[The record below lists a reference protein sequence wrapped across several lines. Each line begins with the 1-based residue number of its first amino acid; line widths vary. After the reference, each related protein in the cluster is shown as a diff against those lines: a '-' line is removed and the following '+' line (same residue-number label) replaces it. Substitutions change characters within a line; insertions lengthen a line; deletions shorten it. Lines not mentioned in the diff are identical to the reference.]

1 MFTRACWG
9 GIKSDVVINTRIKG
23 WLIMRGVQSAR
34 QWKILRLIEGRKR
47 GYSVKEL
54 AHELEANI
62 RTIYR
67 DLEALQEAGFP
78 LYDDK
83 TGKRSHWR
91 MVDGFKSNLPLPFT
105 MTELMSLHM
114 SRDLLK
120 VFDGTV
126 FQESIES
133 LFDKVKTALPPKTIR
148 YLERIAHGVSI
159 GFGPAKDHEKAK
171 EIISM
176 ASEATG
182 QRKRVQIQYIASSTG
197 QMTSRKIDPYQVWA
211 MNGGFYLIGFCHLR
225 GSVRTFA
232 LERVRSLSTLNES
245 FHYPEDFSLE
255 DYLQTAFKVMRG
267 NPEIVKIQFA
277 PWVAG
282 IIKERIWHP
291 TQEIREQGDGSLLVT
306 MEVPIN
312 YEIISWILGF
322 GSAAEVKSPASLKN
336 KILEELEESL
346 ERYRSQAAPRTK
358 IVKEKKF
365 LPRMS

>member
-1 MFTRACWG
+1 
-9 GIKSDVVINTRIKG
+9 
-23 WLIMRGVQSAR
+23 MRGAQSAR

-47 GYSVKEL
+47 GYSAKGL
-54 AHELEANI
+54 AHELDANL

-83 TGKRSHWR
+83 TGKHSHWR

-114 SRDLLK
+114 SRDLLR

-126 FQESIES
+126 FQESMES
-133 LFDKVKTALPPKTIR
+133 LFHKVKTALPPNTIR
-148 YLERIAHGVSI
+148 YLDRIAHGVSI

-171 EIISM
+171 ETISM

-232 LERVRSLSTLNES
+232 LERVKSLSILDES

-267 NPEIVKIQFA
+267 DPEMVQIRFA
-277 PWVAG
+277 PWVSG
-282 IIKERIWHP
+282 VVQERIWHP
-291 TQEIREQGDGSLLVT
+291 SQEIREQVDGGLIIT
-306 MEVPIN
+306 MEIPIN

-322 GSAAEVKSPASLKN
+322 GSAAEVLRPESLRY
-336 KILEELEESL
+336 KILEELEAGL
-346 ERYRSQAAPRTK
+346 EKYRSQRGARTK
-358 IVKEKKF
+358 IIKDKTISPPV
-365 LPRMS
+365 S